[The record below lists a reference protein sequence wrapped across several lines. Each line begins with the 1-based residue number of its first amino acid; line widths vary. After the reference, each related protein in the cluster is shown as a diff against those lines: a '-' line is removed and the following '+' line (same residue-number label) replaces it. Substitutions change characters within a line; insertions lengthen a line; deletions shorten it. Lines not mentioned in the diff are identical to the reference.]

1 MTIDQIELDADN
13 TAFLQAADFI
23 RFTDR
28 NIFLT
33 GKAGTGKTTFL
44 KYIRQLTD
52 RELVVLA
59 PTGVAAINAEGQT
72 IHSFFQIAPSIYP
85 PEDIRLRKEAPDED
99 DDKSTIYDY
108 FRYNED
114 KVKLIK
120 KLELLIID
128 EVSMVRCDLIDVIDK
143 LLRVFR
149 DRENEA
155 FGGVQ
160 MLLIGDT
167 FQLPPIVGYE
177 EWNLLGTS
185 YDSPFFFSS
194 HVIRD
199 HPPLYIELKKIYRQ
213 TDTQFIEL
221 LNNVRINRLTDRDM
235 NLLASRYQPDF
246 QPDDNLQ
253 YITLATHNRIVDDIN
268 RTKLALLPAEEK
280 TYEATVTGIF
290 PDEIMPTNRILKLK
304 EGAQVMFVRN
314 NFPQYYNGKIGKIS
328 QIDDKQLLVEFE
340 DGDETEVNMVEWN
353 NIRYSWNRK
362 KKRIQEEVIGTF
374 TQFPIKLA
382 WAITVHKSQ
391 GLTFDRVVADLGAAF
406 THGQV
411 YVALSRCTTFAG
423 LVLKSKIERSAIKT
437 NPFAL
442 HYARNEKPDEQMA
455 QILEEAKK
463 ELERKEVEILQEI
476 STPPP
481 AKNATNKQK
490 SSSEKA
496 AHPNKEKNI
505 IPHRNIV
512 SKTLFYN
519 PEESEQITALIRLLE
534 EERFREVQ
542 QRLSES
548 GMRQGFTCIFY
559 GAPGTG
565 KTETVYQ
572 IARQT
577 QRNIFLV
584 NISDT
589 KSMWFGES
597 EKRIK
602 EIFDQYRQLQ
612 RASDI
617 APVLLFNEADAVLGG
632 RREGMKGAIDQT
644 ENAIQNIIL
653 QEMEALDG
661 IMIATTN
668 LTGNLD
674 KAFERRFLYK
684 IHFNQPSQAT
694 RQLIWQTLIPSLTPD
709 ETAELAASYNF
720 SGGEIE
726 NIARKHTVE
735 YILRRS
741 ALSIS
746 DLHQLCKSEKW
757 TQNTRPKPIGFY
769 REERKNE

>member
-59 PTGVAAINAEGQT
+59 PTGVAAVNADGQT

-85 PEDIRLRKEAPDED
+85 PEDMRLRQEAPNDDE
-99 DDKSTIYDY
+99 DKSTIYDY
-108 FRYNED
+108 FHYSED
-114 KVKLIK
+114 KVKLLK

-128 EVSMVRCDLIDVIDK
+128 EVSMVRCDLIDVIDR

-149 DRENEA
+149 NRENEA

-167 FQLPPIVGYE
+167 FQLPPIVSFE
-177 EWNLLGTS
+177 DWNLLGTS

-194 HVIRD
+194 HVIHD
-199 HPPLYIELKKIYRQ
+199 NPPLYIELKKIYRQ
-213 TDTQFIEL
+213 TDRQFIEL
-221 LNNVRINRLTDRDM
+221 LNNVRINRVSDGDI

-268 RTKLALLPAEEK
+268 RTKLALLPDEEK

-290 PDEIMPTNRILKLK
+290 PDEIMPTNRMLKLK
-304 EGAQVMFVRN
+304 EGAQVMFVKN

-328 QIDDKQLLVEFE
+328 QIEDNQLLVEFE

-362 KKRIQEEVIGTF
+362 RKRIQEEVIGTF
-374 TQFPIKLA
+374 TQFPVKLA

-391 GLTFDRVVADLGAAF
+391 GLTFDHVVADLGAAF

-423 LVLKSKIERSAIKT
+423 LILKSRIERSAIKT

-442 HYARNEKPDEQMA
+442 HYARNEKQDEQIA
-455 QILEEAKK
+455 KILEASKK
-463 ELERKEVEILQEI
+463 EYARKEVEMSQEV
-476 STPPP
+476 SPPP
-481 AKNATNKQK
+481 PSAENTADRQK
-490 SSSEKA
+490 PAHEKA
-496 AHPNKEKNI
+496 VHTNTEKNI

-512 SKTLFYN
+512 AKALFYN
-519 PEESEQITALIRLLE
+519 PEEHEQITALSRLLE
-534 EERFREVQ
+534 EEHFCDVQ

-548 GMRQGFTCIFY
+548 GMRQGFACIFY

-577 QRNIFLV
+577 QRNIFSV

-602 EIFDQYRQLQ
+602 EIFDQYRRLQ

-617 APVLLFNEADAVLGG
+617 APIMLFNEADAVLGG
-632 RREGMKGAIDQT
+632 RREGMKGAVDQT

-653 QEMEALDG
+653 QEMEALEG

-684 IHFNQPSQAT
+684 IEFKQPMSAT
-694 RQLIWQTLIPSLTPD
+694 RQSIWQTLIPSLTPA

-735 YILRRS
+735 YILRGGT
-741 ALSIS
+741 LSLN
-746 DLHQLCKSEKW
+746 DLHQLCKSEKL
-757 TQNTRPKPIGFY
+757 TQSTRPKPIGFY
-769 REERKNE
+769 SE

>member
-85 PEDIRLRKEAPDED
+85 PEDMRLRKEAPDD
-99 DDKSTIYDY
+99 DEDKSTIYDY

-120 KLELLIID
+120 KLELLSID
-128 EVSMVRCDLIDVIDK
+128 EVSMVRCDLLDVIDR

-167 FQLPPIVGYE
+167 FQLPPIVSHE

-194 HVIRD
+194 HVIHD
-199 HPPLYIELKKIYRQ
+199 NPPLYIELKKIYRQ

-221 LNNVRINRLTDRDM
+221 LNNVRINRVTDRDM
-235 NLLASRYQPDF
+235 SLLASRYHPDF
-246 QPDDNLQ
+246 QPGDNLQ

-268 RTKLALLPAEEK
+268 RTKLALLPDEEK

-290 PDEIMPTNRILKLK
+290 PDEIMPTNRMLKLK

-328 QIDDKQLLVEFE
+328 QIDDNQLLVEFE

-391 GLTFDRVVADLGAAF
+391 GLTFDHVVADLGAAF

-423 LVLKSKIERSAIKT
+423 LILKSKIERSAIKT

-442 HYARNEKPDEQMA
+442 HYARNEMPDEQIA
-455 QILEEAKK
+455 QILEDSKK
-463 ELERKEVEILQEI
+463 EYERKEMEMPQEGTPP
-476 STPPP
+476 TPPP
-481 AKNATNKQK
+481 AENATDKQK
-490 SSSEKA
+490 SSPEKA
-496 AHPNKEKNI
+496 AHPTKEKNI
-505 IPHRNIV
+505 ISYRTIV
-512 SKTLFYN
+512 AKALFYN
-519 PEESEQITALIRLLE
+519 PEESEQITALSRLLDE
-534 EERFREVQ
+534 EHFREVR

-548 GMRQGFTCIFY
+548 GMRQGFACIFY

-577 QRNIFLV
+577 RRNIFLV
-584 NISDT
+584 NISNT

-597 EKRIK
+597 EKQIK
-602 EIFDQYRQLQ
+602 EIFDRYRQLQ

-617 APVLLFNEADAVLGG
+617 APILLFNEADAVLGR
-632 RREGMKGAIDQT
+632 RRENMKGAVDQT

-684 IHFNQPSQAT
+684 IDFKQPSPAT
-694 RQLIWQTLIPSLTPD
+694 RQSIWQTLIPSLTPD
-709 ETAELAASYNF
+709 ETAELAANYNF

-735 YILRRS
+735 YILRGDT
-741 ALSIS
+741 LSLN
-746 DLHQLCKSEKW
+746 DLHQLCKSEKL
-757 TQNTRPKPIGFY
+757 TQNTHPKPIGFY
-769 REERKNE
+769 RE